1 MSSRQLKKLRKQQE
15 LANLQ
20 KAAASD
26 DEEASDLEPEPVKPR
41 ASGFSAFAALGD
53 GNDEDNDDD
62 EPQEPETIANESPK
76 PAPEAVT
83 PAKKSKKSK
92 KKKKAKKIEEEAP
105 AVTGSKAQ
113 DEGLDEIDRALK
125 ELNMSP
131 APDAAKEGNS
141 QTTPYSH
148 ELAKLL
154 SINTHHL
161 KVLNEMRA
169 LFGRETIE
177 AARAEDEAEAQQN
190 RRQRQVPQNVDLET
204 FLKGRPGQKMSE
216 VLIRRNPF
224 IQGKDTWPRASAGGL
239 SMEALVSESSNFVEY
254 KFSHDKTYDEL
265 EAKFFAY
272 VQLHDPMQI
281 VYFLHR
287 NPYHVS
293 SLIQVSRIA
302 KQDQN
307 SALSADLCE
316 RALFTIGRVTLSTF
330 RKRIEQGTARM
341 SFDRPENRQFWLA
354 GYHYIKSLLQ
364 KGTYRTALEW
374 TKLFISIAP
383 EDEYG
388 MMNWTHAL
396 AIRAHQAQWFV
407 DLCGA
412 GYFETWRLHM
422 REYYKQTL
430 VLAKLQLKDVGGA
443 RIALLKGMEELPWLY
458 SSLYSAL
465 NLDTPKAVWGIRP
478 RDGNEELYTEL
489 YINTAKD
496 LWNNT
501 QAVSLLKEAGDL
513 AQKVDAKSL
522 PKARDIPLSIG
533 RFVYLDN
540 TPALMSLV
548 PKSMLHATPNFDFD
562 PLPPPKQLNVFS
574 SEAQKLPWDAPTDF
588 WQTANAGMDPRM
600 RQIMDQAMAQ
610 AAERAVDGP
619 DNVFLNNDSDGDDD
633 SATEED
639 EPPPL
644 EETTEAEARGLG
656 PIQRFL
662 EYILPMQ
669 YLNRGGDNGA
679 AEEQAAWMEDDDDQ
693 DYLGEPPPLER
704 ADARERDAEDSED
717 DRSHR

>member
-20 KAAASD
+20 KIAASD
-26 DEEASDLEPEPVKPR
+26 DEEASDLEPEPVKTR
-41 ASGFSAFAALGD
+41 ASGFAAFAALGD
-53 GNDEDNDDD
+53 ENDEDNDDD
-62 EPQEPETIANESPK
+62 EPEAPEAITEEPSKST
-76 PAPEAVT
+76 PEAVT
-83 PAKKSKKSK
+83 TPVKKTKKSK
-92 KKKKAKKIEEEAP
+92 KKKKAKKTEEDLP
-105 AVTGSKAQ
+105 AVTAAKTQ
-113 DEGLDEIDRALK
+113 DGDLDEIDRALK
-125 ELNMSP
+125 ELNMTP
-131 APDAAKEGNS
+131 GPDAGADAKS

-224 IQGKDTWPRASAGGL
+224 IQGKETWPRASAGGISMVPL
-239 SMEALVSESSNFVEY
+239 SSESSNLAEY

-330 RKRIEQGTARM
+330 RKRIEQGTARL
-341 SFDRPENRQFWLA
+341 SFECPENRQFWLA

-396 AIRAHQAQWFV
+396 AIRAHQAQWFI
-407 DLCGA
+407 DLCTA
-412 GYFETWRLHM
+412 GYFEKWRLHM

-430 VLAKLQLKDVGGA
+430 VLAKLQLKDEKGA
-443 RIALLKGMEELPWLY
+443 KDALLNGMEELPWLY

-465 NLDTPKAVWGIRP
+465 NLDTPQGVWGVRP

-489 YINTAKD
+489 YIHTTKD

-501 QAVSLLKEAGDL
+501 QAITLLKTVGNL
-513 AQKVDAKSL
+513 VKKVDAKSL
-522 PKARDIPLSIG
+522 PEARDVPLSIG

-574 SEAQKLPWDAPTDF
+574 SEAQKLPWEAPTDF

-610 AAERAVDGP
+610 AAERAVD
-619 DNVFLNNDSDGDDD
+619 DHENVFFNNESDGDDD
-633 SATEED
+633 DSATDQD
-639 EPPPL
+639 EPPPVL
-644 EETTEAEARGLG
+644 EETTEAEARGVVG

-669 YLNRGGDNGA
+669 YLNRGGGNET

-693 DYLGEPPPLER
+693 DYLGER
-704 ADARERDAEDSED
+704 REGEDSDD